1 VTGGELGG
9 GRVGFGTGALVG
21 VRDGRGCSTSSFGE
35 GAGTTGAFLLLE
47 FAFALALALALALT
61 PPALF
66 KSSAVGEANGEASG
80 LALGLSVGL
89 VPPPTGIP
97 ASGAPVGGL
106 AASTGCPFGSAAKV
120 EVGVVSVV
128 DFELRVNA

>member
-1 VTGGELGG
+1 MTGGELGG

-47 FAFALALALALALT
+47 FAFALALT

>member
-1 VTGGELGG
+1 VPGVEELGG
-9 GRVGFGTGALVG
+9 GRVGFGVGTLVG
-21 VRDGRGCSTSSFGE
+21 VGGEGCSTSNLGE

-47 FAFALALALALALT
+47 FAFALPLALVFT

-66 KSSAVGEANGEASG
+66 GSSAVGEANGEASG
-80 LALGLSVGL
+80 LALGLSVGV

-106 AASTGCPFGSAAKV
+106 ATSTGWPFGSAAKV

-128 DFELRVNA
+128 GFELRVNA